1 MRCVEKEERKVE
13 KKPDYV
19 NDGLDI
25 LKNIFKKPVDT
36 IAKYSNSE
44 NFTLGLILMGIGS
57 LLTGIVL
64 YFVLKEIIKSS
75 SIGLYG
81 YALGMSSNALKD
93 QAFKIIMMAT
103 LYMVAYFAVVASM
116 LHVFAGSIFKV
127 KDSDIKKTFALVGAS
142 SVILSIVVLVS
153 GIAVFIN
160 GTLAAIL
167 FVLGSMIFNYALYHS
182 YFEVIKVDKNKVIYA
197 FTGTI
202 AVAMFIV
209 GYLLP
214 KILN

>member
-36 IAKYSNSE
+36 IAKYSKSE
-44 NFTLGLILMGIGS
+44 DFTLGLILMGIGS
-57 LLTGIVL
+57 LLTGIIL
-64 YFVLKEIIKSS
+64 YLVIKEIIKSS
-75 SIGLYG
+75 GLGMYG
-81 YALGMSSNALKD
+81 YALGISSNALKD
-93 QAFKIIMMAT
+93 EAFKIIMIAT
-103 LYMVAYFAVVASM
+103 LYMIAYFAVVASM

-202 AVAMFIV
+202 AVAMFVV